1 MKKTLN
7 DCMDGSLKCTLN
19 NCDSYPQCPP
29 CRPLP
34 SPICCQG
41 YPVSIHCVRS
51 LGNKSLMVYWIV
63 HDFRDIS
70 GYEVSTFGYHHII
83 IFFFLLFSLIS
94 FKIPK
99 DN

>member
-7 DCMDGSLKCTLN
+7 NCMDASAKSDFN
-19 NCDSYPQCPP
+19 NCDSYPPCPP

-34 SPICCQG
+34 SQVCQG

-70 GYEVSTFGYHHII
+70 GYEVSSQILNIVRLCRFPAYGN
-83 IFFFLLFSLIS
+83 S
-94 FKIPK
+94 
-99 DN
+99 D